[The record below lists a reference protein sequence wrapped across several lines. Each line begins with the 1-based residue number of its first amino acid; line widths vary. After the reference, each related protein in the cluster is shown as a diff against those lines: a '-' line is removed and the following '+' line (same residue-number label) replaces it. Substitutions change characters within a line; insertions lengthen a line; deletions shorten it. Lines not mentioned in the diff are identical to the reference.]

1 MKPCLL
7 LVVPHLLTLSALS
20 PRCTLYPLVQGL
32 CGAPDA
38 PHAANVLLLNAEGS
52 GVGKF
57 KEPPVTAA
65 VSVKWDE
72 VTNQSEDEAVVLVFN
87 FQLTDSKVTQWNS
100 VLWKR
105 RLYVQVPDSGMTD
118 GSKEAFLTLLEF
130 AEDELQCSHVIVC
143 FSKSRPDKVALVRTF
158 MFLGFS
164 MLAPG
169 HKLTPSS
176 ATEDT
181 LCMIYIIE
189 D

>member
-1 MKPCLL
+1 M
-7 LVVPHLLTLSALS
+7 
-20 PRCTLYPLVQGL
+20 
-32 CGAPDA
+32 

-57 KEPPVTAA
+57 KEPPVTGT

-72 VTNQSEDEAVVLVFN
+72 VTKESIDDAVLLTFN
-87 FQLTDSKVTQWNS
+87 FHLSDAKVTQWNS

-105 RLYVQVPDSGMTD
+105 RLYVQVPDGGMCD
-118 GSKEAFLTLLEF
+118 GSKESFLQLLEF

-143 FSKSRPDKVALVRTF
+143 FNKNRRDKVALVRTF

-169 HKLTPSS
+169 HKLAP
-176 ATEDT
+176 ANANEET
-181 LCMIYIIE
+181 LCMLYIIE
-189 D
+189 EE

>member
-1 MKPCLL
+1 MSVRLESPVNRCSKESINQIFDNMPAITSYPLSNAVSMKPQQY
-7 LVVPHLLTLSALS
+7 SIS
-20 PRCTLYPLVQGL
+20 I
-32 CGAPDA
+32 
-38 PHAANVLLLNAEGS
+38 EGS

-57 KEPPVTAA
+57 KEPPVTES

-72 VTNQSEDEAVVLVFN
+72 VTKDSLDGAVVLTFN
-87 FQLTDSKVTQWNS
+87 FHLTDSKVAVWSS

-105 RLYVQVPDSGMTD
+105 RLYIQVPESGMCD
-118 GSKEAFLTLLEF
+118 GSKESFLTLLEF

-143 FSKSRPDKVALVRTF
+143 FNKNRRDKVALVRTF

-169 HKLTPSS
+169 HKLAPSNAS
-176 ATEDT
+176 EDT

-189 D
+189 E

>member
-1 MKPCLL
+1 
-7 LVVPHLLTLSALS
+7 
-20 PRCTLYPLVQGL
+20 LVQGL
-32 CGAPDA
+32 CGVPDE

-72 VTNQSEDEAVVLVFN
+72 VTDQSEEEAVVLVFN
-87 FQLTDSKVTQWNS
+87 FQLTDSKVAQWNS

-105 RLYVQVPDSGMTD
+105 RLYVQVPDTGMTD

-143 FSKSRPDKVALVRTF
+143 FNKSRPDKVALVRAF

-169 HKLTPSS
+169 HKLAPSS

>member
-1 MKPCLL
+1 MTVRLEVQSNCFSKENINQLFEDMPAITSNPLSNVVSMK
-7 LVVPHLLTLSALS
+7 SQQYS
-20 PRCTLYPLVQGL
+20 ISI
-32 CGAPDA
+32 
-38 PHAANVLLLNAEGS
+38 EGS

-57 KEPPVTAA
+57 KEPPVAES

-72 VTNQSEDEAVVLVFN
+72 VTKDSLDGAVKLAFN
-87 FQLTDSKVTQWNS
+87 FHLTDSKAVTWES

-105 RLYVQVPDSGMTD
+105 RLYVQVPDCGMCD
-118 GSKEAFLTLLEF
+118 GSKDSFLTLLEF

-143 FSKSRPDKVALVRTF
+143 FNKNRPDKVALVRTF

-169 HKLTPSS
+169 HKLASS
-176 ATEDT
+176 NATEDT